1 MKIFTL
7 KVLIVS
13 VIFYIIFELAIGSR
27 IDKAENFLQKF
38 NDKGERIKIK
48 NKILLEMEKAN
59 KKDKILK
66 DDEKKII
73 SEFIGKLQ
81 KELNSQKN

>member
-13 VIFYIIFELAIGSR
+13 VVFYIIFELAIGSR
-27 IDKAENFLQKF
+27 IDKVENFLQKF

-48 NKILLEMEKAN
+48 NKVLLEMEKAN
-59 KKDKILK
+59 KKDQILK

-73 SEFIGKLQ
+73 SEFIRKLQ
-81 KELNSQKN
+81 KELSSQNN

>member
-13 VIFYIIFELAIGSR
+13 VVFYIIFELAIGSR
-27 IDKAENFLQKF
+27 IDKVENFLQKF

-48 NKILLEMEKAN
+48 NKVLLEMEKAN
-59 KKDKILK
+59 KKDQILK
-66 DDEKKII
+66 DDKEKII
-73 SEFIGKLQ
+73 SEFIRKLQ
-81 KELNSQKN
+81 KELSSQNN

>member
-1 MKIFTL
+1 MKVFTL

-13 VIFYIIFELAIGSR
+13 VVFYIIFELAIGSR

-48 NKILLEMEKAN
+48 NKVLIEMEKAN
-59 KKDKILK
+59 KKDKIFK

-73 SEFIGKLQ
+73 SEFIRKLQ
-81 KELNSQKN
+81 KELSSQNN

>member
-13 VIFYIIFELAIGSR
+13 VVFYIIFELAIGSR
-27 IDKAENFLQKF
+27 IDKVENFLQKF

-48 NKILLEMEKAN
+48 NKVLLEMEKAN